1 MLEGN
6 AVTLPPA
13 RPLRIVF
20 VFRAPVGGLF
30 RNVYDVVKE
39 LAARGHAVGLIC
51 DSTTGGERGERLLGE
66 LAPLL
71 GLGVHRLPMA
81 RAPGLGDL
89 SILIRI
95 SQLLRRLKPDVVHG
109 EGAKGGLY
117 ARAAGVFTPSR
128 GPVRCYTPH
137 GGSLNY
143 YPGTPQHRFFM
154 KVEWLLGL
162 ATDACLFE
170 SRFIQER
177 YEEYVGQP
185 RRLNI
190 IALNGLY
197 DAEYEPVQPNATAT
211 DLFYIGEFREAK
223 GLDTLIE
230 ALALLAAKGQRP
242 SLTMVGSGPDEAK
255 MRALVSAKGLDAQV
269 SWRGVTP
276 AREAF
281 ALGRLMV
288 LPSRFESLPYVILE
302 AAAAQVPVIS
312 TDVGGIGEILP
323 KSELIPANSAEALA
337 GAIAAKLTQPCE
349 ATRALTAH
357 HAQAIR
363 AHFTI
368 AAMVDTIE
376 GAYFRALALRAQG

>member
-1 MLEGN
+1 M
-6 AVTLPPA
+6 TLPAA

-39 LAARGHAVGLIC
+39 LAARGHFVGLIC
-51 DSTTGGERGERLLGE
+51 DSTTGGERAEKLLGE
-66 LAPLL
+66 LAPQL

-89 SILIRI
+89 GS
-95 SQLLRRLKPDVVHG
+95 LLKVNRLLAALKPDVVHG

-117 ARAAGVFTPSR
+117 ARAAGILAPSR

-154 KVEWLLGL
+154 KIEALLGM

-177 YEEYVGQP
+177 YEEYVGAP

-190 IALNGLY
+190 IALNGLHE
-197 DAEYEPVQPNATAT
+197 AEYEPVLPRADAT

-230 ALALLAAKGQRP
+230 ALAQLAAMGQRP

-255 MRALVSAKGLDAQV
+255 MRALVSARGLDAQV
-269 SWRGVTP
+269 NWRGVTP

-281 ALGRLMV
+281 ALGRVMV

-323 KSELIPANSAEALA
+323 KGELIPANNPQALA
-337 GAIAAKLTQPCE
+337 SAITAKLAQPCDV
-349 ATRALTAH
+349 TRALTAH

-376 GAYFRALALRAQG
+376 GAYFRALALRMQG